1 MGVSRDILTL
11 LRDSLAE
18 YLDDG
23 RIVIERYRMSLQDL
37 ESRNEYPYARIAIY
51 ELTEQTKQ
59 FVDDYRANMTNT
71 TWGMDISVRRGY
83 QNLGAEDAELIM
95 LDIKDSVVQWLATT
109 QFATL
114 TDLRLNYLGY
124 QQTTVI
130 QRNTK
135 YTTQT
140 LQLIGQKDLCYSQT
154 TDIPA

>member
-11 LRDSLAE
+11 LRASLVSYLFDS
-18 YLDDG
+18 
-23 RIVIERYRMSLQDL
+23 RIVVELYRMSLQDL

-51 ELTEQTKQ
+51 ELAENTKQ
-59 FVDDYRANMTNT
+59 FVEAYRANMTDT
-71 TWGMDISVRRGY
+71 TYGIDISVHRGY

-95 LDIKDSVVQWLATT
+95 LDIKDKIVQWLAVTD
-109 QFATL
+109 FGTL
-114 TDLRLNYLGY
+114 TEYRLNYLGY

-140 LQLIGQKDLCYSQT
+140 LQLVAQKDFCFDQT
-154 TDIPA
+154 QSIA